1 MTIPAQKIELRDLS
15 YRELSFRDE
24 PKSERKKKPFIFKG
38 YKTEEDR
45 INETIKNNRYLFNFP
60 EEEKGKNSKTIDV
73 KEDIF
78 NFDIPNPKSAKLNR
92 TITLNNDEL
101 KYMLKNDIILQ
112 PHLRF
117 KARTDLERVYDAL
130 DGRIFKDSEKNV
142 LERQLKNIGLYS
154 FEKPKD
160 ILRKVTLLNGKNNS
174 ISKIED
180 VEEEDV
186 NENNNEMSKRGYK
199 IKQNPLINEE
209 KKEVKAKNNI
219 YGSGNLY
226 YIPKHFEY
234 KPWRRRL
241 DLNSEAE
248 RILSEYHVKTHF
260 KAAEEIAENKMITKK
275 EDKEKVENM
284 LKKNKRIQNS
294 KKDPFNF
301 ERTHLNE
308 KETENFYIPYEKNEN
323 PFTDKKKHNYDKS
336 TLKALSN
343 IAFKVP
349 DDTFENNEGKE
360 NEFIKKENVVKG
372 YPNKVNKKQLV
383 DEHNVLIDGEI
394 YYKDTQFDIIANKVL
409 NNCKVYKHKSKNNDT
424 NLKKG
429 DGKLMITHGL
439 SINQFEKKYNLE
451 E

>member
-24 PKSERKKKPFIFKG
+24 PKTERKKKPFIFKG

-45 INETIKNNRYLFNFP
+45 INETIKNNRYLFNLP
-60 EEEKGKNSKTIDV
+60 EEEKGKNTKTNDV

-78 NFDIPNPKSAKLNR
+78 NFDIPNPKGTKLNR
-92 TITLNNDEL
+92 TLTLNNDEL

-160 ILRKVTLLNGKNNS
+160 ILRKVTLLNGKNN
-174 ISKIED
+174 ISKID
-180 VEEEDV
+180 DAEEEDV

-199 IKQNPLINEE
+199 IKQNPLIHEE

-219 YGSGNLY
+219 YGSGNVY

-275 EDKEKVENM
+275 SDMDKIIE
-284 LKKNKRIQNS
+284 KNKKIEEQ
-294 KKDPFNF
+294 KKRKADPFNF
-301 ERTHLNE
+301 ENQHFKENDNNE
-308 KETENFYIPYEKNEN
+308 EYIPYDKNEN
-323 PFTDKKKHNYDKS
+323 PFTEKKNELYDKS
-336 TLKALSN
+336 TLNALSK
-343 IAFKVP
+343 IAFKENI
-349 DDTFENNEGKE
+349 DDPKKEEKTEYSIRKESYNE
-360 NEFIKKENVVKG
+360 NEPKI
-372 YPNKVNKKQLV
+372 NKKHLV
-383 DEHNVLIDGEI
+383 DEHNVLIDGEL

-409 NNCKVYKHKSKNNDT
+409 SNCNIYKKKNEQSISY
-424 NLKKG
+424 LKKG
-429 DGKLMITHGL
+429 EGKLMITHGL
-439 SINQFEKKYNLE
+439 SVNEFEKKYNFE
-451 E
+451 ES